1 MRSAKTDN
9 SGHGVMTRQV
19 IPESQSEMLLERGS
33 TKPSL
38 SERFYF
44 GAVAALPL
52 QAGFAIPVGGTTLQ
66 VPQVLLLLAVF
77 ALPFGWSTKNH
88 GKPKYLDS
96 IYVAAIVVATFC
108 SALLAFIFTVPNS
121 SVPGINDPKTDLIAQ
136 TGNIVFILIAWM
148 IGCRLPGGA
157 WRRALTLSVW
167 VALFGVIFQLILGNT
182 GNLTLLENLGFHTKA
197 AENAV
202 GLSTLGLREGTFYNG
217 QDLGFFSA
225 AAILIALKYRK
236 LVTAFAGA
244 FCLYYSQSTTGY
256 VALIAAVIILIFVR
270 FSLRVFAIVICLL
283 VAFVGLLVASP
294 TARQVFDEQ
303 TVKLGI
309 SGTSV
314 EDAGDSLELRTL
326 KSDIALEI
334 FKSSPVFGVGPGE
347 YGVSFWNVQESA
359 DAPAYYSA
367 EDHRAIVENVYAQV
381 LAELGVVG
389 FLSFAM
395 LMLWYFARLRRVS
408 AIDLALLIAI
418 LVGLTTQ
425 GSWIGVPVWIL
436 LAYLSSTIR
445 NDGKSLKRSNVAG
458 DNTEYPHSSSLRCM
472 TK

>member
-1 MRSAKTDN
+1 
-9 SGHGVMTRQV
+9 
-19 IPESQSEMLLERGS
+19 
-33 TKPSL
+33 
-38 SERFYF
+38 
-44 GAVAALPL
+44 
-52 QAGFAIPVGGTTLQ
+52 
-66 VPQVLLLLAVF
+66 
-77 ALPFGWSTKNH
+77 
-88 GKPKYLDS
+88 
-96 IYVAAIVVATFC
+96 
-108 SALLAFIFTVPNS
+108 
-121 SVPGINDPKTDLIAQ
+121 
-136 TGNIVFILIAWM
+136 
-148 IGCRLPGGA
+148 
-157 WRRALTLSVW
+157 
-167 VALFGVIFQLILGNT
+167 
-182 GNLTLLENLGFHTKA
+182 
-197 AENAV
+197 
-202 GLSTLGLREGTFYNG
+202 
-217 QDLGFFSA
+217 
-225 AAILIALKYRK
+225 
-236 LVTAFAGA
+236 
-244 FCLYYSQSTTGY
+244 
-256 VALIAAVIILIFVR
+256 
-270 FSLRVFAIVICLL
+270 
-283 VAFVGLLVASP
+283 VASP